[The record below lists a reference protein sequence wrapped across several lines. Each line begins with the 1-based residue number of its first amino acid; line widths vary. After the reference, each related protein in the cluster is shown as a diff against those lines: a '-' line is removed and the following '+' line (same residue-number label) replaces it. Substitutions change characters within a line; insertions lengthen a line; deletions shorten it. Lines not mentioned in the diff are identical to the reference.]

1 MKMKTLFK
9 PFIVLLCAAVTFSS
23 CMKDTSAEDEAR
35 QREQEEK
42 ILAQF
47 EADAEAIEEF
57 ISLSENPSGWQ
68 EDDIDF
74 SFPTIGET
82 IKRGFWFEVL
92 VDPIPEEGE
101 EEYEYKLNQNN
112 TSNLPVVLPEV
123 KVTYSVS
130 SLEGEVYQSGEEK
143 LIDLATFIS
152 NTEVFNATWYYSF
165 IPKSIE
171 YNEQDYE
178 VGGLTAKGLRKGSE
192 IRVLAPSYFAFGENK
207 VGDIPANSPLLYEFK
222 VLDITE

>member
-1 MKMKTLFK
+1 MKTLFK
-9 PFIVLLCAAVTFSS
+9 PLIVLAVTAIAFSS
-23 CMKDTSAEDEAR
+23 CMKDTSAEDEAA
-35 QREQEEK
+35 QRELEQK

-47 EADAEAIEEF
+47 EADAEEIEEF
-57 ISLSENPSGWQ
+57 ISLSENPSEW
-68 EDDIDF
+68 EKDDTDF
-74 SFPTIGET
+74 AFPTIGKT

-101 EEYEYKLNQNN
+101 EEYEYKLNQNS
-112 TSNLPVVLPEV
+112 TSNLPVALPEV

-130 SLEGEVYQSGEEK
+130 SLDGEVYQSGEEK
-143 LIDLATFIS
+143 LIDLATFVS

-165 IPKSIE
+165 IPKAIE

-178 VGGLTAKGLRKGSE
+178 VGGLTTKGLRKGSK
-192 IRVLAPSYFAFGENK
+192 IRVLAPSYFAFGENTN
-207 VGDIPANSPLLYEFK
+207 GEIPANSPLLYEFD